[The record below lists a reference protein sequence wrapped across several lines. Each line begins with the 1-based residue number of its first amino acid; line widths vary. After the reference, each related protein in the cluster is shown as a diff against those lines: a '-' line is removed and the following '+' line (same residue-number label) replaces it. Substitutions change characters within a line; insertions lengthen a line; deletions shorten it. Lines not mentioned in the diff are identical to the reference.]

1 MAVDLRMKI
10 LLVERYSSTRK
21 IVRDLL
27 QRLGFTNVTV
37 ETDATGALSKLREG
51 YNEPYSLVISNW
63 SIEPVSG
70 AELLQSIRADNKLK
84 DTPFLMLLGQTNTND
99 VITSEKVDLY
109 QSLVMPFNDV
119 TLKTKL
125 VAILGDF

>member
-1 MAVDLRMKI
+1 
-10 LLVERYSSTRK
+10 
-21 IVRDLL
+21 
-27 QRLGFTNVTV
+27 
-37 ETDATGALSKLREG
+37 
-51 YNEPYSLVISNW
+51 
-63 SIEPVSG
+63 VSG

-109 QSLVMPFNDV
+109 QSLVMPFNDA

>member
-109 QSLVMPFNDV
+109 QSLVMPFNDA